1 MKKLCFA
8 LVVMAFFASACS
20 GGNSTTP
27 NEPTAAP
34 TLQNVTVFAPA
45 TLPVVSTRTD
55 RRAPTLAPTAPP
67 TDLPTATPLP
77 ADTATPV
84 IAPTATALPTATRAV
99 VAPPTATLAPAVYV
113 TAFNVDPPA
122 PKSKPAQFLFH
133 VAFLNTVGENVNYS
147 RWRVLI
153 FPKGQ
158 TKAVGDPQGASKTIA
173 TGASTQDTEL
183 WSIKVTSV
191 CEAYTAQP
199 VWEDDNGKQTPF
211 LQPDGQAITLDLQVC
226 P

>member
-1 MKKLCFA
+1 MKRICFA
-8 LVVMAFFASACS
+8 LVVIMVSVCACS
-20 GGNSTTP
+20 GGNSATP

-34 TLQNVTVFAPA
+34 TLSNVTVSAPA
-45 TLPVVSTRTD
+45 TLPVASTRTD

-67 TDLPTATPLP
+67 TDLPTATPP
-77 ADTATPV
+77 PTDTATPV
-84 IAPTATALPTATRAV
+84 VAPTATALPTATRAV
-99 VAPPTATLAPAVYV
+99 VAAPTATLAPAVYV
-113 TAFNVDPPA
+113 TAFSVDPPA

-133 VAFLNTVGENVNYS
+133 VAFLNTVGENVNYP

-158 TKAVGDPQGASKTIA
+158 TRAAGDPQGGSKTIT
-173 TGASTQDTEL
+173 TGTSTQETEL
-183 WSIKVTSV
+183 WSIKVTST
-191 CEAYTAQP
+191 CEAFTAQP

-211 LQPDGQAITLDLQVC
+211 LQPDGQTIALDLQVC